1 MRSCSC
7 RWSLQCTITCFP
19 RLKTQPRPPALARC
33 IASLSNL
40 LLRDIRHTPRLPLK
54 AFCFSLLLLF
64 AFSCQRTADSPD
76 LNVEFTVAP
85 ERPRVGSVTVDVRLS
100 HKNGQPVSGARVEL
114 EGNMTHPGMSPVSV
128 TTKEMASGSYRG
140 TLELTMAGDWIIL
153 VNITLADGQR
163 LQRQL
168 ELKGVQS

>member
-1 MRSCSC
+1 
-7 RWSLQCTITCFP
+7 
-19 RLKTQPRPPALARC
+19 
-33 IASLSNL
+33 
-40 LLRDIRHTPRLPLK
+40 
-54 AFCFSLLLLF
+54 
-64 AFSCQRTADSPD
+64 
-76 LNVEFTVAP
+76 
-85 ERPRVGSVTVDVRLS
+85 
-100 HKNGQPVSGARVEL
+100 
-114 EGNMTHPGMSPVSV
+114 MTHPGMSPVSV